1 MHTARTITHPNQLAR
16 LIDHTLLK
24 PDIQRT
30 QVMRYCDEAIE
41 YGFRSVCVNPWFVPE
56 VAKRLSGSDVL
67 TCSVVGFPLGATL
80 PEAKLAETQAVLD
93 SGADEVDMVLCIS
106 ALQDGEYDRVHEDI
120 AAIKRA
126 CGERTLKVI
135 LETCFLSN
143 EQKVRGCEISRD
155 AGADFVK
162 TSTGFGSAGATEADV
177 HLMRQ
182 SVGDIMG
189 VKASGGIRSAADAM
203 AMIRA
208 GASRI
213 GASSGIALLGD

>member
-24 PDIQRT
+24 PDTQRT

-106 ALQDGEYDRVHEDI
+106 ALRDGEYDRVHEDI

-135 LETCFLSN
+135 LETCFLNN